1 MANIEEHLKPAGASV
16 DTLYTAKGSEIIS
29 TISVANCTSTDDT
42 FTIYVI
48 PDGETYWD
56 TYAQPKGADIVWND
70 VITFTIWITP
80 KAGTIIKVTSAWW
93 RCAFHLYW
101 QSN

>member
-48 PDGETYWD
+48 PDGETY
-56 TYAQPKGADIVWND
+56 
-70 VITFTIWITP
+70 
-80 KAGTIIKVTSAWW
+80 
-93 RCAFHLYW
+93 
-101 QSN
+101 